1 MQKFMDKLMRKIK
14 VMPEI
19 QMTCVQFYAKDMSEA
34 EELRD
39 RLCDLGILPKSRENY
54 SIWTGDNKVFTVEEC
69 VPCKAKQNVWEQ
81 IDAEEEEMMSEGVL
95 FDIDEDE
102 WIVI

>member
-1 MQKFMDKLMRKIK
+1 MSKIMDKLMRKFVPQINTTC
-14 VMPEI
+14 I
-19 QMTCVQFYAKDMSEA
+19 QFTAESMSDA
-34 EELRD
+34 EKMRD

-54 SIWTGDNKVFTVEEC
+54 SIWTGDGNVFTVEEC
-69 VPCKAKQNVWEQ
+69 VPCKTKHNVWEQ
-81 IDAEEEEMMSEGVL
+81 IDAEESEMMSEGVL